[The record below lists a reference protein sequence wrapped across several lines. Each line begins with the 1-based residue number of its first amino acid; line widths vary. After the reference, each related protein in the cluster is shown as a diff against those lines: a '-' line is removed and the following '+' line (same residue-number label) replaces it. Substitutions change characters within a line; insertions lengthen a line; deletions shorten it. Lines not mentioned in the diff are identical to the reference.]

1 MLLTLLWVGLVSLV
15 GAAPAQG
22 LSADEVVQSAL
33 NNDPDYLAAEAAVQE
48 AEGLLRAATA
58 LQNNPTVY
66 VEMSVTDPRFGL
78 QVQQPISVT
87 GEGFARRAAAE
98 AQLRAAEAERAR
110 AALQCAADARSAWA
124 VAAAAESRVSLTAQA
139 LIQARARRE
148 LTEARVQAG
157 DASELSARLMRLAEV
172 EAAAAHMQAQNEATA
187 ARVGL
192 AQFVAGAATA
202 ALAGEVRSAAPPST
216 GPGERADLRAAE
228 DRVAAAEATLSAER
242 AAMVPMLSVGAFV
255 EHEAGTTFA
264 GPSLQ
269 MNVPFWKLNPDGR
282 ASAKR
287 ALVVAEAE
295 ARAVGRVAEAEQSA
309 TERALSA
316 ATDTREGLVR
326 DPGAEARAAIASIDD
341 AAARGELDVATA
353 TLLRQQVLDAW
364 GASITLELAYT
375 QAEIAALLAA
385 SDVALLP
392 AELREVSP

>member
-22 LSADEVVQSAL
+22 LSVDDVVLSAL
-33 NNDPDYLAAEAAVQE
+33 NNDPAYLAAEAAVRE
-48 AEGLLRAATA
+48 AEGQLRASTA
-58 LQNNPTVY
+58 LLNNPTVY
-66 VEMSVTDPRFGL
+66 VEMSVADPRVGL

-124 VAAAAESRVSLTAQA
+124 VAAAAEARLSLTSQG
-139 LIQARARRE
+139 LSQARARRE
-148 LTEARVQAG
+148 VIEARVQAG
-157 DASELSARLMRLAEV
+157 DVSELSGRLARLAEV
-172 EAAAAHMQAQNEATA
+172 EAASAHIQAQNDATA

-192 AQFVAGAATA
+192 ARFVAEAATA
-202 ALAGEVRSAAPPST
+202 SLEGDVLSAAPTSV
-216 GPGERADLRAAE
+216 GRGERADLRAAE

-255 EHEAGTTFA
+255 EREAGTTFA

-316 ATDTREGLVR
+316 ATTTREGLVL
-326 DPGAEARAAIASIDD
+326 DPGAEAKAAIAAVDD
-341 AAARGELDVATA
+341 AEARGELDAATA